1 MRVLLTIAHYFKA
14 EEHEGQVKYASTDPR
29 QRERR
34 AKTLGRTLFSWV
46 AHQGPVSVLNI
57 EKKAFDNRPGP
68 IAKLDI
74 VLVVQGD
81 NHLVGGATFQ
91 GQNITVDRTTI
102 ENPRLLGFECHRV
115 MAERAGDYDLFC
127 FSEDDLLSTDPLF
140 FPKVA
145 AFQQAFGPMRTLM
158 PNRFEINQ
166 RGPSFKTY
174 VDGPVRAGVLR
185 PFHAAVP
192 DAEAL
197 NGSTLLG
204 APLFERAT
212 NPHSG
217 FFAITAEQLAYW
229 RTKPWFLN
237 RDINFIGPLES
248 AATLGMLQ
256 TFAIYKAADRSLGWL
271 QIEHL
276 DHKFSIH
283 DFPKVDP

>member
-14 EEHEGQVKYASTDPR
+14 EAHEGKIKYASTDPAQR
-29 QRERR
+29 QQR
-34 AKTLGRTLFSWV
+34 AKTLGRTLFNWV
-46 AHQGPVSVLNI
+46 AHQGPTSVLNI
-57 EKKAFDNRPGP
+57 EKRAFDNRPGP
-68 IAKLDI
+68 ITGLDI
-74 VLVVQGD
+74 VIVVQGD
-81 NHLVGGATFQ
+81 NHLVGGATFH
-91 GQNITVDRTTI
+91 GQNVTVERTEI
-102 ENPRLLGFECHRV
+102 EDPRLLGFECHRV

-127 FSEDDLLSTDPLF
+127 YSEDDLLSHDPLF
-140 FPKVA
+140 FLKIA
-145 AFQQAFGPMRTLM
+145 AFQQAFGPMRTIM
-158 PNRFEINQ
+158 PNRFEINMK
-166 RGPSFKTY
+166 GPSFKTY
-174 VDGPVRAGVLR
+174 VDGPIRSKALA
-185 PFHAAVP
+185 PFHAALP
-192 DAEAL
+192 DDAAL
-197 NGSTLLG
+197 DGAALLG

-217 FFAITAEQLAYW
+217 FFAISADQLAYW

-256 TFAIYKAADRSLGWL
+256 TFAIYKPAARSLGWL